1 MAVVCICRF
10 SVLDLGKLLY
20 VCLYLFKV
28 VYETLVNI
36 TVDQITFTIKILSLV
51 YNFKI
56 LQYFTKNCIIKI
68 VGKVKIIKAPMR
80 IELMTCSFHSKPA
93 LTHCTTPLC

>member
-20 VCLYLFKV
+20 MCLYLFKV

-36 TVDQITFTIKILSLV
+36 TVDKIT
-51 YNFKI
+51 
-56 LQYFTKNCIIKI
+56 LQSKYF
-68 VGKVKIIKAPMR
+68 
-80 IELMTCSFHSKPA
+80 H
-93 LTHCTTPLC
+93 